1 MTMKKILEMRAKRE
15 DARLKAMAILSK
27 SDAEEEAELIKT
39 LAKFPEK
46 VIGAME
52 SYEPSIVTRYI
63 IDVASAFNRF
73 YHNCQI
79 LSADDADIKYTRVM
93 LTKAANTVLGN
104 AFELICMKKT
114 EKI

>member
-1 MTMKKILEMRAKRE
+1 MLEKSKEIQGGSYKITADEE
-15 DARLKAMAILSK
+15 
-27 SDAEEEAELIKT
+27 SDLLKT

-46 VIGAME
+46 VVSAME
-52 SYEPSIVTRYI
+52 AYEPSIVTRYI

-79 LSADDADIKYTRVM
+79 LSADDADVKYTRVM
-93 LTKAANTVLGN
+93 LTRAANTVLGN
-104 AFELICMKKT
+104 AFELICVKKT